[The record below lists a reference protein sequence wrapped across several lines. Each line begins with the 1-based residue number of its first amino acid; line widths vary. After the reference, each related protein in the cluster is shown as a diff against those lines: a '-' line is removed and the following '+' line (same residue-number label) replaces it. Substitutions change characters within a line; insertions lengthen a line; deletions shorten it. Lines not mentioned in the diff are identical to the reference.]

1 MANISLDKAKKAKDN
16 EFYTRYDDI
25 QAELNHYRDQFRNK
39 VVYCNCD
46 DPAESAF
53 SDFFKLNFD
62 YYGLKKL
69 ICTRYIKSNLFTQ
82 AWLDPMH
89 RVGYRIEI
97 TGKDKCEKIDLEEG
111 GDFRSAECIELL
123 KEADIVCTNPPFS
136 LFRDYI
142 QQLIQ
147 YRKKFLIIGNKN
159 AITYKE
165 VFPLLANNE
174 VWLGYTVP
182 NKFIRPDGTE
192 TTNMSGLCRW
202 WTNLDTAKRHE
213 DMILYEN
220 YSPEK
225 FPHYDNYDAIEVNKV
240 KTIPKDYFGI
250 MGVPITFLDTYNPA
264 QFEILGLASG
274 REEFDPR
281 SHPTKRYRNAVQ
293 HSIKTG
299 KTALGSK
306 INTGAEV
313 LFKNIDEFVK
323 YTAGKKDTYYTADD
337 VDGVLYR
344 LYDRILIKRRENK

>member
-25 QAELNHYRDQFRNK
+25 QAELNHYRDQFRGK

-62 YYGLKKL
+62 HYGLKKL
-69 ICTRYIKSNLFTQ
+69 ICTRYVKSNLFTQ

-97 TGKDKCEKIDLEEG
+97 TGKDKCEKIDLQEG

-136 LFRDYI
+136 LFREYI

-147 YRKKFLIIGNKN
+147 YQKKFLIIGNKN
-159 AITYKE
+159 AITYKD
-165 VFPLLANNE
+165 VFPLLANNK

-182 NKFIRPDGTE
+182 NKFVRPDGTE

-202 WTNLDTAKRHE
+202 WTNLDTTKRHE
-213 DMILYEN
+213 NMILYES
-220 YSPEK
+220 YTPER
-225 FPHYDNYDAIEVNKV
+225 FPHYDNYDAIEVDKV
-240 KTIPKDYFGI
+240 KSIPKDYFGV
-250 MGVPITFLDTYNPA
+250 MGVPITFLDNYNPE
-264 QFEILGLASG
+264 QFEILGLLQSSTDEQAGIPNLRYYGDFKEMRQDLTYTGASG
-274 REEFDPR
+274 NKANGNPVLSGKSARGNFLYNEQ
-281 SHPTKRYRNAVQ
+281 TKEYV
-293 HSIKTG
+293 HSVY
-299 KTALGSK
+299 A
-306 INTGAEV
+306 
-313 LFKNIDEFVK
+313 
-323 YTAGKKDTYYTADD
+323 
-337 VDGVLYR
+337 
-344 LYDRILIKRRENK
+344 RITIKRKESK

>member
-25 QAELNHYRDQFRNK
+25 QAELNHYRDQFRSK

-62 YYGLKKL
+62 HYGLKKL
-69 ICTRYIKSNLFTQ
+69 ICTRYVKSDLFTQ

-97 TGKDKCEKIDLEEG
+97 TGKDKCEKIDLQEG

-136 LFRDYI
+136 LFREYI

-159 AITYKE
+159 AITYKD
-165 VFPLLANNE
+165 VFPLLANNK

-182 NKFIRPDGTE
+182 NKFVRPDGTE

-202 WTNLDTAKRHE
+202 WTNLDTTKRHE
-213 DMILYEN
+213 DMILYES
-220 YSPEK
+220 YTPEK
-225 FPHYDNYDAIEVNKV
+225 FPHYDNYDAIEVDKV
-240 KTIPKDYFGI
+240 KSIPKDYFGV
-250 MGVPITFLDTYNPA
+250 MGVPITFLDNYNPE
-264 QFEILGLASG
+264 QFEILGLLQSSTDEQAGIPNLRYYGDFKEMRQDLTYTGASG
-274 REEFDPR
+274 NKANGNPVLSGKSARGNFLYNEQ
-281 SHPTKRYRNAVQ
+281 TKEYV
-293 HSIKTG
+293 HSVY
-299 KTALGSK
+299 A
-306 INTGAEV
+306 
-313 LFKNIDEFVK
+313 
-323 YTAGKKDTYYTADD
+323 
-337 VDGVLYR
+337 
-344 LYDRILIKRRENK
+344 RITIRRKENE

>member
-1 MANISLDKAKKAKDN
+1 MANTSLDKAKKAKDN

-25 QAELNHYRDQFRNK
+25 QAELNHYRDQFRGK

-62 YYGLKKL
+62 HYGLKKL
-69 ICTRYIKSNLFTQ
+69 ICTRYVKSDLFSQ

-136 LFRDYI
+136 LFREYI

-147 YRKKFLIIGNKN
+147 YHKKFLVIGNKN

-174 VWLGYTVP
+174 AWLGYTVP
-182 NKFIRPDGTE
+182 NKFVRPDGTE

-202 WTNLDTAKRHE
+202 WTNLDTTKRHE
-213 DMILYEN
+213 DMILYEE
-220 YSPEK
+220 YTPEK

-240 KTIPKDYFGI
+240 KSIPKDYFGV
-250 MGVPITFLDTYNPA
+250 MGVPITFLDNYNPE
-264 QFEILGLASG
+264 QFEILGLLQSSTDEQAGIPNLRYYGDFKEMRQDLTYTGASG
-274 REEFDPR
+274 NKANGNPVLSGKSKKGNFLYNEQ
-281 SHPTKRYRNAVQ
+281 TKEYV
-293 HSIKTG
+293 HSVY
-299 KTALGSK
+299 A
-306 INTGAEV
+306 
-313 LFKNIDEFVK
+313 
-323 YTAGKKDTYYTADD
+323 
-337 VDGVLYR
+337 
-344 LYDRILIKRRENK
+344 RITIKRKESK

>member
-1 MANISLDKAKKAKDN
+1 MANTSLDKAKKAKDN

-25 QAELNHYRDQFRNK
+25 QAELNHYREQFRDK

-69 ICTRYIKSNLFTQ
+69 ICTRYIKSDLFTQ

-97 TGKDKCEKIDLEEG
+97 TGKDKCEKIDLQEG
-111 GDFRSAECIELL
+111 GDFRSAECVELL

-147 YRKKFLIIGNKN
+147 YHKKFLIIGNKN

-165 VFPLLANNE
+165 VFPLLANNK

-182 NKFIRPDGTE
+182 NKFVRPDGTE

-202 WTNLDTAKRHE
+202 WTNLDTTKRHE
-213 DMILYEN
+213 DMILYEE
-220 YSPEK
+220 YSPWK
-225 FPHYDNYDAIEVNKV
+225 FPQYDNYDAIEVSKV
-240 KTIPKDYFGI
+240 KSIPKDYFGT
-250 MGVPITFLDTYNPA
+250 MGVPITFLDNHNPE
-264 QFEILGLASG
+264 QFEILGITLG
-274 REEFDPR
+274 NTVDYEM
-281 SHPTKRYRNAVQ
+281 TTIYKNAIQ
-293 HSIKTG
+293 HNKNGSTQG
-299 KTALGSK
+299 GSK
-306 INTGAEV
+306 VNTRAAILLDEPPINTV
-313 LFKNIDEFVK
+313 
-323 YTAGKKDTYYTADD
+323 YYTADNANGYLLS
-337 VDGVLYR
+337 VYP
-344 LYDRILIKRRENK
+344 RILIKRKENK

>member
-1 MANISLDKAKKAKDN
+1 MANTSLDKAKKAKDN

-25 QAELNHYRDQFRNK
+25 QAELNHYRDQFRGK

-62 YYGLKKL
+62 HYGLKKL
-69 ICTRYIKSNLFTQ
+69 ICTRYVKSDLFSQ

-111 GDFRSAECIELL
+111 GDFRSTECIELL

-136 LFRDYI
+136 LFREYI

-147 YRKKFLIIGNKN
+147 YHKKFLVIGNKN

-182 NKFIRPDGTE
+182 NKFVRPDGTE

-202 WTNLDTAKRHE
+202 WTNLDTTKRHE
-213 DMILYEN
+213 DMILYEE
-220 YSPEK
+220 YTPEK

-240 KTIPKDYFGI
+240 KSIPKDYFGV
-250 MGVPITFLDTYNPA
+250 MGVPITFLDNYNPE
-264 QFEILGLASG
+264 QFEILGLLQSSTDEQAGIPNLRYYSDFKEMRQDLTYTGASG
-274 REEFDPR
+274 NKANGNPVLSGKSKKGNFLYNEQ
-281 SHPTKRYRNAVQ
+281 TKEYV
-293 HSIKTG
+293 HSVY
-299 KTALGSK
+299 A
-306 INTGAEV
+306 
-313 LFKNIDEFVK
+313 
-323 YTAGKKDTYYTADD
+323 
-337 VDGVLYR
+337 
-344 LYDRILIKRRENK
+344 RITIKRKESK

>member
-1 MANISLDKAKKAKDN
+1 MANTSLDKAKKAKDN

-25 QAELNHYRDQFRNK
+25 QAELNHYRDQFRGK

-62 YYGLKKL
+62 HYGLKKL
-69 ICTRYIKSNLFTQ
+69 ICTRYVKSDLFSQ

-97 TGKDKCEKIDLEEG
+97 TGKDRCEKIDLQEG

-136 LFRDYI
+136 LFREYI

-147 YRKKFLIIGNKN
+147 YHKKFLVIGNKN

-182 NKFIRPDGTE
+182 NKFVRPDGTE

-202 WTNLDTAKRHE
+202 WTNLDTTKRHE
-213 DMILYEN
+213 DMILYEE
-220 YSPEK
+220 YTPEK
-225 FPHYDNYDAIEVNKV
+225 FPRYDNYDAIEVGKV
-240 KTIPKDYFGI
+240 KSIPKDYFGV
-250 MGVPITFLDTYNPA
+250 MGVPITFLDNYNPE
-264 QFEILGLASG
+264 QFEILGLLQSSTDEQAGIPNLRYYGDFKEMRQDLTYTGASG
-274 REEFDPR
+274 NKANGNPVLSGKSKKGNFLYNEQ
-281 SHPTKRYRNAVQ
+281 TKEYV
-293 HSIKTG
+293 HSVYARITIKR
-299 KTALGSK
+299 KGSK
-306 INTGAEV
+306 
-313 LFKNIDEFVK
+313 
-323 YTAGKKDTYYTADD
+323 
-337 VDGVLYR
+337 
-344 LYDRILIKRRENK
+344 

>member
-1 MANISLDKAKKAKDN
+1 MANTSLDKAKKAKDN

-25 QAELNHYRDQFRNK
+25 QAELNHYRDQFRGK

-62 YYGLKKL
+62 HYGLKKL
-69 ICTRYIKSNLFTQ
+69 ICTRYVKSDLFSQ

-136 LFRDYI
+136 LFREYI
-142 QQLIQ
+142 QQLMQ
-147 YRKKFLIIGNKN
+147 YHKKFLVIGNKN

-182 NKFIRPDGTE
+182 NKFVRPDGTE

-202 WTNLDTAKRHE
+202 WTNLDTTKRHE
-213 DMILYEN
+213 DMILYEE
-220 YSPEK
+220 YTPEK

-240 KTIPKDYFGI
+240 KSTPKDYFGV
-250 MGVPITFLDTYNPA
+250 MGVPITFLDSYNPE
-264 QFEILGLASG
+264 QFEIVGITKTWFGSATKKYPPQTQVSAKGKKKELVSKLNDGAALE
-274 REEFDPR
+274 RQFDP
-281 SHPTKRYRNAVQ
+281 TK
-293 HSIKTG
+293 T
-299 KTALGSK
+299 
-306 INTGAEV
+306 
-313 LFKNIDEFVK
+313 
-323 YTAGKKDTYYTADD
+323 TYYIVNGKEYVQEYA
-337 VDGVLYR
+337 
-344 LYDRILIKRRENK
+344 RILVKRKEDK

>member
-1 MANISLDKAKKAKDN
+1 MANTSLDKAKKAKDN

-25 QAELNHYRDQFRNK
+25 QAELNHYRDQFRGK

-62 YYGLKKL
+62 HYGLKKL
-69 ICTRYIKSNLFTQ
+69 ICTRYVKSDLFSQ

-97 TGKDKCEKIDLEEG
+97 TGKDRCEKIDLQEG

-136 LFRDYI
+136 LFREYI

-147 YRKKFLIIGNKN
+147 YHKKFLVIGNKN

-182 NKFIRPDGTE
+182 NKFVRPDGTE

-202 WTNLDTAKRHE
+202 WTNLDTTKRHE
-213 DMILYEN
+213 DMILYEE
-220 YSPEK
+220 YTPEK

-240 KTIPKDYFGI
+240 KSIPKDYFGV
-250 MGVPITFLDTYNPA
+250 MGVPITFLDSYNPE
-264 QFEILGLASG
+264 QFEIIGSSLYLA
-274 REEFDPR
+274 EPIQNCI
-281 SHPTKRYRNAVQ
+281 PAT
-293 HSIKTG
+293 
-299 KTALGSK
+299 
-306 INTGAEV
+306 
-313 LFKNIDEFVK
+313 
-323 YTAGKKDTYYTADD
+323 DTYEKGGPCFYLTDETKHHHKRM
-337 VDGVLYR
+337 YH
-344 LYDRILIKRRENK
+344 RIAIKRKESK

>member
-1 MANISLDKAKKAKDN
+1 MANTSLDKAKKAKDN

-25 QAELNHYRDQFRNK
+25 QAELNHYRDQFRGK

-62 YYGLKKL
+62 HYGLKKL
-69 ICTRYIKSNLFTQ
+69 ICTRYVKSDLFSQ

-97 TGKDKCEKIDLEEG
+97 TGKDRCEKIDLQEG

-136 LFRDYI
+136 LFREYI

-147 YRKKFLIIGNKN
+147 YHKKFLVIGNKN
-159 AITYKE
+159 AITYKDI
-165 VFPLLANNE
+165 FPLLANNE

-182 NKFIRPDGTE
+182 NKFVRPDGTE

-202 WTNLDTAKRHE
+202 WTNLDTTKRHE
-213 DMILYEN
+213 DMILYEE
-220 YSPEK
+220 YTPEK

-240 KTIPKDYFGI
+240 KSIPKDYFGV
-250 MGVPITFLDTYNPA
+250 MGVPITFLDNYNPE
-264 QFEILGLASG
+264 QFEILGLLQSSTDEQAGIPNLRYYGDFKEMRQDLTYTGASG
-274 REEFDPR
+274 NKANGNPVLSGKSERGNFLYNEQ
-281 SHPTKRYRNAVQ
+281 TKEYV
-293 HSIKTG
+293 HSVY
-299 KTALGSK
+299 A
-306 INTGAEV
+306 
-313 LFKNIDEFVK
+313 
-323 YTAGKKDTYYTADD
+323 
-337 VDGVLYR
+337 
-344 LYDRILIKRRENK
+344 RITIKRKESK

>member
-1 MANISLDKAKKAKDN
+1 MANTSLDKAKKAKDN

-25 QAELNHYRDQFRNK
+25 QAELNHYRDQFRGK

-62 YYGLKKL
+62 HYGLKKL
-69 ICTRYIKSNLFTQ
+69 ICTRYVKSDLFSQ

-97 TGKDKCEKIDLEEG
+97 TGKDRCEKIDLQEG

-136 LFRDYI
+136 LFREYI

-147 YRKKFLIIGNKN
+147 YHKKFLVIGNKN

-182 NKFIRPDGTE
+182 NKFVRPDGTE

-202 WTNLDTAKRHE
+202 WTNLDTTKRHE
-213 DMILYEN
+213 DMILYEE
-220 YSPEK
+220 YTPEK

-240 KTIPKDYFGI
+240 KSIPKDYFGV
-250 MGVPITFLDTYNPA
+250 MGVPITFLDNYNPE
-264 QFEILGLASG
+264 QFEILGLLQSSTDEQAGIPNLRYYGDFKEMRQDLTYTGASG
-274 REEFDPR
+274 NKANGNPVLSGKSKKGNFLYNEQ
-281 SHPTKRYRNAVQ
+281 TKEYV
-293 HSIKTG
+293 HSVY
-299 KTALGSK
+299 A
-306 INTGAEV
+306 
-313 LFKNIDEFVK
+313 
-323 YTAGKKDTYYTADD
+323 
-337 VDGVLYR
+337 
-344 LYDRILIKRRENK
+344 RITIKRKENK